1 MARAP
6 NARKIKE
13 SLVLQLEEK
22 GAKIAHFESLID
34 DYIFFF
40 ETKKRLQDDIKERGV
55 AFETTSASGHPI
67 TKQNQSIKDLVAV
80 NKQMLMILDKL
91 KLTVDEPTGED
102 AEEDDL

>member
-40 ETKKRLQDDIKERGV
+40 STKTQ
-55 AFETTSASGHPI
+55 
-67 TKQNQSIKDLVAV
+67 
-80 NKQMLMILDKL
+80 
-91 KLTVDEPTGED
+91 
-102 AEEDDL
+102 